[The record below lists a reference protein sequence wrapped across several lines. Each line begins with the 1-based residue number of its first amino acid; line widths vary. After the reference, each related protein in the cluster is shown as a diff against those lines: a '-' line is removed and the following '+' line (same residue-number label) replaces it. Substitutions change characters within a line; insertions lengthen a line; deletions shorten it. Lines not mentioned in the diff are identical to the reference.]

1 MKYGI
6 YAMMNCL
13 EEELTLSHYVKEYMI
28 NRINE
33 LGHIAVNCEVGKSKN
48 LGESL
53 YNKVKI
59 ANNARVDLFF
69 SIKIS
74 LAKTSSV
81 VLYTKGDAAKTMA
94 EDIIKSLDE
103 LKFSSGNIVS
113 DSKLYLIKNIKA
125 EVLLAEIEINDADEE
140 ILKQISEKI
149 LKIIVI

>member
-1 MKYGI
+1 MQLK
-6 YAMMNCL
+6 L
-13 EEELTLSHYVKEYMI
+13 
-28 NRINE
+28 
-33 LGHIAVNCEVGKSKN
+33 
-48 LGESL
+48 
-53 YNKVKI
+53 
-59 ANNARVDLFF
+59 
-69 SIKIS
+69 
-74 LAKTSSV
+74 
-81 VLYTKGDAAKTMA
+81 A

>member
-6 YAMMNCL
+6 DDMMNCL
-13 EEELTLSHYVKEYMI
+13 EEEMPLSHYVKEYMI
-28 NRINE
+28 KRINE
-33 LGHIAVNCEVGKSKN
+33 MGHIAVNCEVDKSKN
-48 LGESL
+48 LGERL
-53 YNKVKI
+53 YSKVKI

-74 LAKTSSV
+74 LARTSSV
-81 VLYTKGDAAKTMA
+81 VLYTKGDTAKAMA

-103 LKFSSGNIVS
+103 LKFSSGNIIS
-113 DSKLYLIKNIKA
+113 ESKLYLVKNIKS
-125 EVLLAEIEINDADEE
+125 EVLLAEIKINDANED

>member
-1 MKYGI
+1 M
-6 YAMMNCL
+6 
-13 EEELTLSHYVKEYMI
+13 
-28 NRINE
+28 
-33 LGHIAVNCEVGKSKN
+33 
-48 LGESL
+48 
-53 YNKVKI
+53 
-59 ANNARVDLFF
+59 FF